1 LYLEALMLDR
11 TSSAKVLRNLFHRTL
26 VADIG
31 DLFRILETQS
41 RMSVFRRLNEVG
53 YRSSYTHS
61 GRYYTLTDIPRFN
74 ERGLWF
80 RQDVGFS
87 QAGTLKATLVALVDS
102 EPLGCTHE
110 ELEGLLHLRVHNTL
124 LDLVRE
130 KRVVREPF
138 EGAYLY
144 VSPSPGLATAQKEKR
159 QEALKGRRAPASL
172 STTTVIEVLAE
183 ALQAGRVRVSAA
195 LVAARLQARGLR
207 VAVEQVTEVLA
218 RYGVETGK
226 KTAQGSKRSKG

>member
-1 LYLEALMLDR
+1 
-11 TSSAKVLRNLFHRTL
+11 
-26 VADIG
+26 VADID
-31 DLFRILETQS
+31 DLFRVLETRS
-41 RMSVFRRLNEVG
+41 RMSVFRRLSEVG

-80 RQDVGFS
+80 HQDVGFS
-87 QAGTLKATLVALVDS
+87 RSGTLKATLVALVAS
-102 EPLGCTHE
+102 ESVGFTHE

-130 KRVVREPF
+130 KRVGRDPF
-138 EGAYLY
+138 ESAYLY
-144 VSPSPGLATAQKEKR
+144 VSPSPERAAEQKEKR
-159 QEALKGRRAPASL
+159 REAREGRHAPVPL
-172 STTTVIEVLAE
+172 PTTVIEVLVE

-207 VAVEQVTEVLA
+207 VAVEQVAEVLA
-218 RYGVETGK
+218 RYGVETEK
-226 KTAQGSKRSKG
+226 KRGRA

>member
-1 LYLEALMLDR
+1 MLDR
-11 TSSAKVLRNLFHRTL
+11 TSSAKVLRSLFHRTL
-26 VADIG
+26 VADID

-41 RMSVFRRLNEVG
+41 RMSVFRRLSEVG

-80 RQDVGFS
+80 HQDVGFS
-87 QAGTLKATLVALVDS
+87 QAGTLKATLVALVNS
-102 EPLGCTHE
+102 EPIGFTHE

-130 KRVVREPF
+130 KRVGRDPF

-144 VSPSPGLATAQKEKR
+144 VNPSPERATMQKEKR
-159 QEALKGRRAPASL
+159 REAQERRRAPAPL
-172 STTTVIEVLAE
+172 PTTTVIEVLVE

-207 VAVEQVTEVLA
+207 VAVEQVAEVLT
-218 RYGVETGK
+218 RYGVETEK
-226 KTAQGSKRSKG
+226 KTGQDSKRSRG